1 MWIFAGNL
9 ADAVAALP
17 QSNTK
22 WRRFPALIGESRST
36 EFNRRLKGHQLKPLP
51 P

>member
-17 QSNTK
+17 HSNTISIEAISGLDWAK
-22 WRRFPALIGESRST
+22 LVRQNFIAA
-36 EFNRRLKGHQLKPLP
+36 
-51 P
+51 